1 MEYRPRWERIM
12 FLAFIFNV
20 VVMFALAMNW
30 KFTEPKE
37 DVEDLQ
43 EVAWVDSAN
52 VEEVP
57 PPSLPLEIQTF
68 PEIKLPPLEIPKFEP
83 LPPPE
88 PVEVEKVEKPV
99 EPPKET
105 APPAESEKPAESK
118 PAENEKPAEPKPQ
131 EKNEPN
137 QLKAIVKVYPKDLID
152 QLVASGAV
160 KERVTLNSGKVVLA
174 VTIGTDG
181 KVKNVEIRRG
191 GGTDE
196 RGNIINLM
204 SEVAASS
211 WIFEPY
217 LDEEGKPKELKT
229 QIEFKPEDF

>member
-12 FLAFIFNV
+12 FLAAIFNF
-20 VVMFALAMNW
+20 VVMLALATNW
-30 KFTEPKE
+30 QFTEPKE
-37 DVEDLQ
+37 EEDDLQ
-43 EVAWVDSAN
+43 EVAWVDSAT
-52 VEEVP
+52 VEEIPAP
-57 PPSLPLEIQTF
+57 PPPPDIQTF
-68 PEIKLPPLEIPKFEP
+68 PEIKLPPIEIPKFEP
-83 LPPPE
+83 IPPPE

-105 APPAESEKPAESK
+105 APPAENNS
-118 PAENEKPAEPKPQ
+118 AENEKPAEPKPA

-174 VTIGTDG
+174 VTIGKDG
-181 KVKNVEIRRG
+181 KVKNAEIRRG
-191 GGTDE
+191 GGNDE
-196 RGNIINLM
+196 RGNIINLL

-217 LDEEGKPKELKT
+217 LDEEGNPKELKT

>member
-1 MEYRPRWERIM
+1 MEYRPRWERILL
-12 FLAFIFNV
+12 LAAIFNA
-20 VVMFALAMNW
+20 VVMLALAANW
-30 KFTEPKE
+30 RFTEPKE
-37 DVEDLQ
+37 EVDLQ
-43 EVAWVDSAN
+43 EIAWVDS
-52 VEEVP
+52 VPEKVPVTPQPELPPEV
-57 PPSLPLEIQTF
+57 QTF
-68 PEIKLPPLEIPKFEP
+68 PEIKLPTFELPKFEP
-83 LPPPE
+83 IPPPE
-88 PVEVEKVEKPV
+88 PVKVEKIEKPV

-105 APPAESEKPAESK
+105 APPAENNST
-118 PAENEKPAEPKPQ
+118 ENEKPAEPKPA

-160 KERVTLNSGKVVLA
+160 KERVTLNSDKVVLA

-181 KVKNVEIRRG
+181 KVKNAEIRRG

-196 RGNIINLM
+196 RGNIINLL

-217 LDEEGKPKELKT
+217 LDEDGNPKELKT